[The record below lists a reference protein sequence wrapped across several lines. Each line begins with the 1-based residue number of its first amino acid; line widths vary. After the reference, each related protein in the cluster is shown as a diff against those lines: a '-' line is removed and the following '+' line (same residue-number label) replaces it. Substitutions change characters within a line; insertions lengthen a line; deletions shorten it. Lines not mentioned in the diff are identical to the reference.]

1 MNCLPLTT
9 ALGLAI
15 IFASIFFG
23 AAKLM
28 QLLVHIVL

>member
-15 IFASIFFG
+15 IFASILFG
-23 AAKLM
+23 GAKLM
-28 QLLVHIVL
+28 QLLVPLV